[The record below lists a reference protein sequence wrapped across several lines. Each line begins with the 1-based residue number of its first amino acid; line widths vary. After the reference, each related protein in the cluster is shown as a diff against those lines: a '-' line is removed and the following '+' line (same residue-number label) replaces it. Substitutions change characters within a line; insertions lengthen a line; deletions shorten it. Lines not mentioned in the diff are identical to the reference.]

1 MADSHETNDLEGP
14 IQTSVR
20 PRAARSEVLGQM
32 KQLVASP
39 HFKFAQMN
47 RAAAEVDPGLVPTT
61 DVNEEATSRKETRSV
76 PVKAHL
82 SPELKSPGKFI
93 RVDAAHAQAP
103 PTHLPKKA
111 LEQFVGWSE
120 CSIGTWDKVEEPI
133 AEPKFEIKEAYGH
146 KLTSSIEST
155 NERGETTKVTS
166 QWSLEAEAYQNLS
179 QFDHSLGFDSAR
191 LRVDPAHAH
200 IKPQNANPVAR
211 EIPSGMEEAVPVTD
225 LLKMA
230 FPTSTFE
237 TKSRNDAAP
246 STSLPK
252 AQTLARET
260 TAAKTTMLVAEPEI
274 PDATPETYVSRFAM
288 IHEIGQRA
296 WPDIT
301 DKLLGPGRPM
311 LEKLGAAIRQTNN
324 AQTCETI
331 VAGATRGCGATTIA
345 MSLARWFA
353 DQGDR
358 VLLVD
363 ADVHQAGITQ
373 TLKLTDHRSWVTV
386 ARGTNLTEKVF
397 VRAAG
402 SSIAFA
408 CLAPLRLRTIWQPFI
423 LDHLS
428 KLLGTVQGVF
438 DRILI
443 DVGSTNQLMAELSGN
458 FTLATT
464 ALVVA
469 TVGSLDD
476 DSATRCKTNLVGLGI
491 EHVHFA
497 QNFARRS

>member
-1 MADSHETNDLEGP
+1 MADSNETSFYEGLT
-14 IQTSVR
+14 QTRVR
-20 PRAARSEVLGQM
+20 SQAPRAKVLGQM

-47 RAAAEVDPGLVPTT
+47 QASAEVDPGLIPTT
-61 DVNEEATSRKETRSV
+61 DVNDETASREQTRSV
-76 PVKAHL
+76 PVKTHE
-82 SPELKSPGKFI
+82 SPELKSPGNFM

-103 PTHLPKKA
+103 PTHLPKKS

-120 CSIGTWDKVEEPI
+120 CSIGTWDKVEEPVV
-133 AEPKFEIKEAYGH
+133 EPKIEIKEAYGQ
-146 KLTSSIEST
+146 KLTSSIETT
-155 NERGETTKVTS
+155 NERGETKKVTS
-166 QWSLEAEAYQNLS
+166 QWALEAEAYQNLS
-179 QFDHSLGFDSAR
+179 QFDHSLGFDAAR
-191 LRVDPAHAH
+191 MRVDHAH
-200 IKPQNANPVAR
+200 PHVKPQNAPTATS
-211 EIPSGMEEAVPVTD
+211 EIPAGMDEAVPVTD

-230 FPTSTFE
+230 FPESSFE
-237 TKSRNDAAP
+237 MRSRIDAGQ
-246 STSLPK
+246 TTILPEAK
-252 AQTLARET
+252 PLVRET
-260 TAAKTTMLVAEPEI
+260 VPAAEPEL
-274 PDATPETYVSRFAM
+274 PEAAPETYVSRFAM
-288 IHEIGQRA
+288 IREIGERA
-296 WPDIT
+296 WPEMT

-331 VAGATRGCGATTIA
+331 VAGATRGCGATTVA
-345 MSLARWFA
+345 MALARWFA

-363 ADVHQAGITQ
+363 ADVHGAGITQ

-386 ARGTNLTEKVF
+386 ARGTNLSKKLF

-423 LDHLS
+423 FDHLS
-428 KLLGTVQGVF
+428 KLLGTVEGVF

-458 FTLATT
+458 CTLATS

-476 DSATRCKTNLVGLGI
+476 DSAIRCKTNLVGLGI
-491 EHVHFA
+491 EHVLFA